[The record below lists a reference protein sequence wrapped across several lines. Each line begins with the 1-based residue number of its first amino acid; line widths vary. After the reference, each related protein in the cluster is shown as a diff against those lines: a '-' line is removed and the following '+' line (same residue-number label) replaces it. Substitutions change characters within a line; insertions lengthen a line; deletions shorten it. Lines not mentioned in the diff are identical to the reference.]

1 MIGRLVI
8 MENVL
13 TLAYIKS
20 AETAIMVNVL
30 INNQKESACLMT
42 IQNARMDGSVQ
53 FQNVGIDVG
62 INLALQ
68 IRTATKTMDF
78 AIDR

>member
-42 IQNARMDGSVQ
+42 IQNARMDGSV
-53 FQNVGIDVG
+53 
-62 INLALQ
+62 
-68 IRTATKTMDF
+68 
-78 AIDR
+78 